1 MKTPSDTMHPRVH
14 KRCGEFEPGRFCTIG
29 LLGCWRSICGH
40 FRHAPLANSQS
51 YWLRESSQNWL
62 ATRLAI
68 IPSPS

>member
-1 MKTPSDTMHPRVH
+1 MKTPPSTTHALMYKP
-14 KRCGEFEPGRFCTIG
+14 CSECEPGTFCTIG
-29 LLGCWRSICGH
+29 LLGCWRPICGH

-51 YWLRESSQNWL
+51 YWLRGSSRNWL